1 MNELVKQPQ
10 KPIARTN
17 VNIENREKI
26 SITGV
31 KRVDSFDESEVSA
44 RLESSG
50 VTVYG
55 QGLHISRLDLDNGIL
70 IVEGFISGV
79 EYSDADSKGGFLSR
93 IFK

>member
-1 MNELVKQPQ
+1 MNELTPHHPKSTL
-10 KPIARTN
+10 RTS

-31 KRVDSFDESEVSA
+31 KKVDSFDESEVSA

-50 VTVYG
+50 ISVYG

-70 IVEGFISGV
+70 IVDGFISGV
-79 EYSDADSKGGFLSR
+79 EYSDSDVRGGFFSR